1 MDHSST
7 GQPAGSLPYTD
18 TNTNAEAGALRAV
31 TRWLR
36 CPHCATGPL
45 RATGET
51 LRCPSRH
58 SFDVAR
64 QGYVSLLAGDRRR
77 DGDGPHMVTAREHF
91 LSSDHYRAL
100 RSTIVA
106 MVAEHAGPEPQL
118 VVDLAG
124 GTGHYLAAVL
134 DTHPAAW
141 GLTID
146 LSPAALRR
154 AARSHRRAAAVAA
167 DVEQPLPLATG
178 SAGVVLSVFGPRPP
192 GEIAR
197 LLAPGGVLVIASA
210 LSEHLHELRDR
221 LGTIAVHPDK
231 RARLERTFGEF
242 TRLAE
247 QPPGR
252 SPRHSASPSPS
263 RSTSC
268 GCHRDPCPAA
278 SIDAAHP
285 VAVVSTRPESFGW
298 PGQWTRVMSVVR
310 PWSSRVMRT
319 APRAS
324 GPSARR

>member
-1 MDHSST
+1 MDHPGV
-7 GQPAGSLPYTD
+7 GQPADLPSRADTQTD
-18 TNTNAEAGALRAV
+18 ALAAV

-45 RATGET
+45 HATGRT
-51 LRCPSRH
+51 VRCPSGH

-64 QGYVSLLAGDRRR
+64 QGYVSLLAGRRR
-77 DGDGPHMVTAREHF
+77 FDGDGAPMVAAREHF
-91 LSSDHYRAL
+91 LSGDHYRAL

-106 MVAEHAGPEPQL
+106 MVAEYAGRDPRL

-124 GTGHYLAAVL
+124 GTGHHLAAVL
-134 DTHPAAW
+134 GTHPRAW

-146 LSPAALRR
+146 VSRAALRR

-210 LSEHLHELRDR
+210 LSEHLQELRGR

-231 RARLERTFGEF
+231 RGRLERTFGEF
-242 TRLAE
+242 PRIAEQRVTWRLAL
-247 QPPGR
+247 R
-252 SPRHSASPSPS
+252 
-263 RSTSC
+263 
-268 GCHRDPCPAA
+268 RDEVRGL
-278 SIDAAHP
+278 
-285 VAVVSTRPESFGW
+285 VA
-298 PGQWTRVMSVVR
+298 M
-310 PWSSRVMRT
+310 
-319 APRAS
+319 
-324 GPSARR
+324 GPSAHHLDPAELHAATGKLPEILGVTVAVQVDVLRPPP